1 MSQLML
7 SHCRICAVL
16 RVIVNLALMSV
27 TGHQRRFERAPAI
40 SDLLPN
46 IAVSQQTTF
55 RATTRIAPLPRLPSG
70 TTLKLLRAVASGLKP
85 MNKQQLLG
93 RLPSPARAPRHG

>member
-1 MSQLML
+1 MPQLIL

-16 RVIVNLALMSV
+16 RVIVNLALMSA

-55 RATTRIAPLPRLPSG
+55 RATTRH
-70 TTLKLLRAVASGLKP
+70 
-85 MNKQQLLG
+85 
-93 RLPSPARAPRHG
+93 RAPAQATVGDEAQVVEGGRFGLETNEQTAAPR